1 MPRKGFSNFDD
12 YDDGFDDG
20 DAYDDDYDDDE
31 HGKHL
36 PHSQLVSLC
45 CCGLIDLFC
54 MNSAEEAEHKEVEI
68 AWRCGIC
75 TYDNDESMNACDIC
89 GAIRHPVAGGNQTI
103 NNNTGTVSSI
113 LKILY

>member
-1 MPRKGFSNFDD
+1 
-12 YDDGFDDG
+12 
-20 DAYDDDYDDDE
+20 
-31 HGKHL
+31 
-36 PHSQLVSLC
+36 
-45 CCGLIDLFC
+45 